1 MLKRTMLSLLLTAAF
16 LSAIFAAGCESK
28 AGTGAL
34 IGAAGGALL
43 GQAIG
48 GNTTGTLIGAAAG
61 AGGGALIGHAMDKS
75 DEKKEKEKAASS
87 PSASA
92 ASDANTVTVW
102 LTNPNGSQTPVKLT
116 RNADGSYTGPKGE
129 RYQTMPTEEQLRP
142 VYGI

>member
-1 MLKRTMLSLLLTAAF
+1 MFKRSICGLLTLAIA
-16 LSAIFAAGCESK
+16 LSGIFVGGCESK

-34 IGAAGGALL
+34 IGAGGGALL

-61 AGGGALIGHAMDKS
+61 AAGGALIGHTMDKS

-87 PSASA
+87 APA
-92 ASDANTVTVW
+92 ASDSNTVTVW

-129 RYQTMPTEEQLRP
+129 RYQTMPTEEQLKP

>member
-1 MLKRTMLSLLLTAAF
+1 MLILALLVWTVYV
-16 LSAIFAAGCESK
+16 AGCESK
-28 AGTGAL
+28 AGTGTL

-61 AGGGALIGHAMDKS
+61 AGGGALIGHSMDKS
-75 DEKKEKEKAASS
+75 DEKKDKQKAAS
-87 PSASA
+87 SASA
-92 ASDANTVTVW
+92 ASDPNTVTVW
-102 LTNPNGSQTPVKLT
+102 LTNANGSQTPVKLT

-129 RYQTMPTEEQLRP
+129 RYQTMPTEEQLKP